1 MNRTNKKQVNRIFL
15 FIMSLTFMIT
25 ASGQTKTMNK
35 LYLQAG
41 AGGGTHEAAS
51 YDLGM
56 QTIFKNKWS
65 ATLSYHEFDMDPKN
79 LPSDYIPETG
89 YILFIPITYSVQAN
103 MKIVSLTAGR
113 YFKMGRN
120 TWATTEAGLSY
131 VSGEKVSFQHS
142 EVTSSFFL
150 IAASNSSNYTS
161 TKEKK
166 SAVGFMMQTDV
177 NWAFSSFMG
186 LGAGVFA
193 NINSIQSPIG
203 FHVKLLVGNMV
214 REKKNRKK
222 TEPSLK

>member
-1 MNRTNKKQVNRIFL
+1 
-15 FIMSLTFMIT
+15 MSLAFMIT
-25 ASGQTKTMNK
+25 ATGQTKAINK
-35 LYLQAG
+35 FYLQAG

-51 YDLGM
+51 YDLGI
-56 QTIFKNKWS
+56 QSIFKNKWS

-79 LPSDYIPETG
+79 LPSDYEPETG
-89 YILFIPITYSVQAN
+89 YIFFIPYTYTVQAN

-142 EVTSSFFL
+142 EVTSSFAF

-203 FHVKLLVGNMV
+203 FHVKLLVGNMG
-214 REKKNRKK
+214 REKKNRK
-222 TEPSLK
+222 

>member
-79 LPSDYIPETG
+79 LPSDYEPETG
-89 YILFIPITYSVQAN
+89 YIFFIPYTYTVQAN

-142 EVTSSFFL
+142 EVTSSFAF

-186 LGAGVFA
+186 FGAGVFA

-203 FHVKLLVGNMV
+203 FHVKLLVGNMG
-214 REKKNRKK
+214 REKKNRK
-222 TEPSLK
+222 

>member
-1 MNRTNKKQVNRIFL
+1 
-15 FIMSLTFMIT
+15 MSLAFIIT

-35 LYLQAG
+35 FYLQAG

-51 YDLGM
+51 YDLGI
-56 QTIFKNKWS
+56 QTIIKNKWS

-79 LPSDYIPETG
+79 LPSDYEPETG
-89 YILFIPITYSVQAN
+89 YIFFIPYTYTVQAN

-142 EVTSSFFL
+142 EVTSSFAF

-203 FHVKLLVGNMV
+203 FHVKLLVGNMG
-214 REKKNRKK
+214 REKKNRK
-222 TEPSLK
+222 